1 MCRCCFLYFVLHW
14 VSFIPSLLTFWA
26 PCAVK
31 RRPNLKS
38 RYKQCIEVAI
48 EYTKSIDDFNDLVNP
63 RTLAMYCLGPEPSA
77 YVLRTIEREEK
88 KSKYLVR
95 HYHPLLLL
103 FFFFFNKYFFL
114 FFFFFFLVGMT
125 MNFNQDMYAKMRSK
139 KNEPLSNL
147 GKRTVRVTGKCPL
160 RLHLPSSVQLFPA
173 PRRRGWLLLP
183 LQLKIHTPISKKSRL
198 TDKEKADSRPFSI

>member
-95 HYHPLLLL
+95 RYHPLLLL
-103 FFFFFNKYFFL
+103 LLLFFIYLFIIYYLLFFL
-114 FFFFFFLVGMT
+114 
-125 MNFNQDMYAKMRSK
+125 
-139 KNEPLSNL
+139 
-147 GKRTVRVTGKCPL
+147 
-160 RLHLPSSVQLFPA
+160 
-173 PRRRGWLLLP
+173 
-183 LQLKIHTPISKKSRL
+183 
-198 TDKEKADSRPFSI
+198 